1 MVVELVAPE
10 EACAAVAD
18 DVGLSDLHTN
28 VSLVDL

>member
-18 DVGLSDLHTN
+18 DVGLSDLRMN